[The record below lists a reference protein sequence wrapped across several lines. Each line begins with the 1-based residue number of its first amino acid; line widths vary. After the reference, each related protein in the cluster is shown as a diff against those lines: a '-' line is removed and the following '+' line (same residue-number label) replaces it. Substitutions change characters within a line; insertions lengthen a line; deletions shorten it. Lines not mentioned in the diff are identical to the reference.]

1 MSLLRHQSFRDRD
14 GNVLTAHLANGVNVQ
29 RTPSARD
36 HVLLRTLHSVERAG
50 VVFTVEKTFVYIDRE
65 RGQMFLVRPPRDRFR
80 WRALKQ
86 EFAAAIALLPAD
98 LRSVLS
104 YTRLVFGLEE
114 LREKLVAHER
124 NLDDRAVELMKVA
137 LMHEHP
143 VLLARPRLRLSLD
156 RVDEMGAHFRAAY
169 DHHPK
174 SFEVTLAAPEVFCA
188 DEAGLRR
195 WSRLAGRNDLYQS
208 EAHDWVNYRRML
220 PGQSALA
227 DLNAF
232 ARRLETASRREAQ
245 SMVKEARGKP
255 FATMLAR
262 LPRGSALSS
271 QGKSDLQRLSAWAKA
286 RKLRDLQDR
295 LFEIRFD
302 KQLEDDWSRNR
313 DANDIDTLWTLL
325 RDLPPDHVEG
335 NVKLREIALAD
346 GGGGS
351 YDPSSREIE
360 IGRAELD
367 HAESLQ
373 DTIRHEIGHAVHA
386 SRKEEIDAWLR
397 DRWGWR
403 EFAVQSDEAMDEWL
417 AIMGGWT
424 ALGVANEN
432 DRAAVRAAIRESLGP
447 GEKWGPRRRP
457 ALPRTSVWKKP
468 DFAPRLAYEKTGED
482 WYEQN
487 ESWFRANGH
496 AFFYNF
502 YYRKLMV
509 VKESTLDFV
518 NNSMPDRYAA
528 QSPAEFF
535 AELYALYY
543 DVDDKKRVNIPA
555 DVSQWFATN
564 LGRPAP
570 PAPSASGAARL
581 RKRKTPSRKRKS

>member
-1 MSLLRHQSFRDRD
+1 
-14 GNVLTAHLANGVNVQ
+14 
-29 RTPSARD
+29 
-36 HVLLRTLHSVERAG
+36 
-50 VVFTVEKTFVYIDRE
+50 
-65 RGQMFLVRPPRDRFR
+65 
-80 WRALKQ
+80 
-86 EFAAAIALLPAD
+86 
-98 LRSVLS
+98 
-104 YTRLVFGLEE
+104 
-114 LREKLVAHER
+114 
-124 NLDDRAVELMKVA
+124 
-137 LMHEHP
+137 
-143 VLLARPRLRLSLD
+143 
-156 RVDEMGAHFRAAY
+156 
-169 DHHPK
+169 
-174 SFEVTLAAPEVFCA
+174 
-188 DEAGLRR
+188 
-195 WSRLAGRNDLYQS
+195 
-208 EAHDWVNYRRML
+208 
-220 PGQSALA
+220 
-227 DLNAF
+227 
-232 ARRLETASRREAQ
+232 
-245 SMVKEARGKP
+245 MVKEARGKP